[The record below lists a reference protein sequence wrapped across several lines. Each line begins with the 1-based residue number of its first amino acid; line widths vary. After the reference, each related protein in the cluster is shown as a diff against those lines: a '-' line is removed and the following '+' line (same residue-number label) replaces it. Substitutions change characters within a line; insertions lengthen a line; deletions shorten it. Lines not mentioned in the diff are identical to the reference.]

1 VSLEEDEDS
10 GAGREEQ
17 FKSFMSRMIEKRK
30 EVIARARDP
39 GLNADERRRASHDVV
54 LNMMG
59 HPTFHDIDSALAEA
73 NEMPPEDAA
82 EVRKAAMEASA
93 GNVRMMLCMTRGS
106 VFTTQD
112 CEEYLARLPDVYKR
126 EVIRSFKEHRPLDRR
141 NLVTRRCN
149 YPPAS
154 VR

>member
-1 VSLEEDEDS
+1 MLSATTCMAERRTAVSLEDNEDS
-10 GAGREEQ
+10 GDGREAQ
-17 FKSFMSRMIEKRK
+17 FKSSMSRMIEKQK

-39 GLNADERRRASHDVV
+39 GLNPDERTKGSHDVV

-73 NEMPPEDAA
+73 NEMPPEEAA
-82 EVRKAAMEASA
+82 EIRKTAMEAIA

-106 VFTTQD
+106 VFTTHD

-126 EVIRSFKEHRPLDRR
+126 EVIRSFKEHRPLD
-141 NLVTRRCN
+141 L
-149 YPPAS
+149 A
-154 VR
+154 